1 MRVRARV
8 AYLGVDFHGFAENP
22 GVTSVAGEI
31 NKAITLVAGEPVS
44 VTCAGR
50 TDKGVHA
57 VGQVVSFD
65 IPDHIPLERLALSV
79 NSQCGPSVL
88 FTDLEIVDKNFD
100 ARFSAVSRT
109 YSYRILNGRDLDP
122 FLSDRAWHIS
132 DELDV
137 DSMQKAS
144 SYLIGEH
151 DFSSFCKKPKLKSG
165 DTVSLVRHVNSA
177 EWNSISET
185 DLFFEIC
192 ASSFC
197 HQMVRSI
204 VGTLVDVGLGKIPCD
219 DMPRIITLSDRQA
232 AGRIAP
238 PHGLTLLS
246 VKY

>member
-1 MRVRARV
+1 MRVKARV

-65 IPDHIPLERLALSV
+65 IPDHISLERLALSV

-132 DELDV
+132 EELDV
-137 DSMQKAS
+137 DLMQKAS

-177 EWNSISET
+177 EWNSIGET

>member
-65 IPDHIPLERLALSV
+65 IPDHISLERLALSV

-137 DSMQKAS
+137 DLMQKAS

>member
-1 MRVRARV
+1 MRVKARV

-65 IPDHIPLERLALSV
+65 IPEHISLERLALSV

>member
-65 IPDHIPLERLALSV
+65 IPDQISLERLALSV

-122 FLSDRAWHIS
+122 FISDRAWHIS
-132 DELDV
+132 EELDV
-137 DSMQKAS
+137 DLMQKAS

>member
-65 IPDHIPLERLALSV
+65 IPDHISLARLALSV

>member
-1 MRVRARV
+1 MRVKARV

-65 IPDHIPLERLALSV
+65 IPDHISLERLALSV

-137 DSMQKAS
+137 DSMKKAS

>member
-65 IPDHIPLERLALSV
+65 IPDHISLERLALSV

-109 YSYRILNGRDLDP
+109 YSYRILNSRDLDP
-122 FLSDRAWHIS
+122 FLADRAWHIS

>member
-65 IPDHIPLERLALSV
+65 IPDHISLERLALSV

-122 FLSDRAWHIS
+122 FISDRAWHIS
-132 DELDV
+132 EELDV
-137 DSMQKAS
+137 DLMQKAS

-204 VGTLVDVGLGKIPCD
+204 VGTLVEVGLGKIPCD

>member
-22 GVTSVAGEI
+22 GVTSVAGEL

-65 IPDHIPLERLALSV
+65 IPDHISLERLALSV

-151 DFSSFCKKPKLKSG
+151 DFSSFCRKPKLKSG

-177 EWNSISET
+177 KWNSISET

>member
-65 IPDHIPLERLALSV
+65 IPDQISLERLALSV

-122 FLSDRAWHIS
+122 FISDRAWHIS
-132 DELDV
+132 EELDV
-137 DSMQKAS
+137 DLMQKAY

-177 EWNSISET
+177 EWNSTSET

>member
-1 MRVRARV
+1 MRVKARV

-65 IPDHIPLERLALSV
+65 IPDQISLERLALSV

-219 DMPRIITLSDRQA
+219 DMPRIITLCDRQA

>member
-31 NKAITLVAGEPVS
+31 NKAITLVAGEPGS

-65 IPDHIPLERLALSV
+65 IPDHISLERLALSV

-122 FLSDRAWHIS
+122 FISDRAWHIS
-132 DELDV
+132 EELDV
-137 DSMQKAS
+137 DLMQKAS

>member
-1 MRVRARV
+1 MRVKARV

-65 IPDHIPLERLALSV
+65 IPDHISLERLALSV

-100 ARFSAVSRT
+100 ARFSAVSRI

>member
-65 IPDHIPLERLALSV
+65 IPDHISLERLALSV

-132 DELDV
+132 EELDV
-137 DSMQKAS
+137 DLMQKAS

>member
-65 IPDHIPLERLALSV
+65 IPDQISLERLALSV

>member
-1 MRVRARV
+1 MRVKARV

-65 IPDHIPLERLALSV
+65 IPDHISLERLALSV

-238 PHGLTLLS
+238 PHGLTLFS

>member
-65 IPDHIPLERLALSV
+65 IPDHISLERLALSV

-238 PHGLTLLS
+238 PYGLTLLS

>member
-1 MRVRARV
+1 MRVKARV

-65 IPDHIPLERLALSV
+65 IPDHISLERLALSV

-132 DELDV
+132 GELDV

>member
-1 MRVRARV
+1 MRVKARV

-65 IPDHIPLERLALSV
+65 IPDHISLERLALSV

-122 FLSDRAWHIS
+122 FISDRAWHIS
-132 DELDV
+132 EELDV
-137 DSMQKAS
+137 DLMQKAS

>member
-65 IPDHIPLERLALSV
+65 IPDHISLERLALSV

>member
-65 IPDHIPLERLALSV
+65 IPDHISLERLALSV

-219 DMPRIITLSDRQA
+219 DMPRRITLSARQS

>member
-44 VTCAGR
+44 VTCAWR

-65 IPDHIPLERLALSV
+65 IPDHISLERLALSV

-232 AGRIAP
+232 ACRIAP

>member
-1 MRVRARV
+1 MRVKARV

-65 IPDHIPLERLALSV
+65 IPDQISLERLALSV

>member
-8 AYLGVDFHGFAENP
+8 AYHGADFHGFAENL
-22 GVTSVAGEI
+22 GVRSIAGDL
-31 NKAITLVAGEPVS
+31 NKAISLVLGKPIS

-57 VGQVVSFD
+57 IGQVVSFD
-65 IPDHIPLERLALSV
+65 VPDGTSLERLASSV

-88 FTDLEIVDKNFD
+88 FTDLQFVDQEFD

-109 YSYRILNGRDLDP
+109 YSYRILNSPDLDP
-122 FLSDRAWHIS
+122 FLVDRAWHIPVK
-132 DELDV
+132 LDV
-137 DSMQKAS
+137 NSMQLAS
-144 SYLIGEH
+144 KHLIGEH

-219 DMPRIITLSDRQA
+219 DMPRIITLSDRLA

>member
-22 GVTSVAGEI
+22 GVTSVAGEL

-65 IPDHIPLERLALSV
+65 IPDQISLERLALSV

-151 DFSSFCKKPKLKSG
+151 DFSSFCRKPKLKSG

-177 EWNSISET
+177 KWNSISET

>member
-65 IPDHIPLERLALSV
+65 IPDHISLERLALSV

-109 YSYRILNGRDLDP
+109 YSYRI
-122 FLSDRAWHIS
+122 
-132 DELDV
+132 
-137 DSMQKAS
+137 
-144 SYLIGEH
+144 
-151 DFSSFCKKPKLKSG
+151 
-165 DTVSLVRHVNSA
+165 
-177 EWNSISET
+177 
-185 DLFFEIC
+185 
-192 ASSFC
+192 
-197 HQMVRSI
+197 
-204 VGTLVDVGLGKIPCD
+204 
-219 DMPRIITLSDRQA
+219 
-232 AGRIAP
+232 
-238 PHGLTLLS
+238 
-246 VKY
+246 

>member
-1 MRVRARV
+1 MRVKARV

-65 IPDHIPLERLALSV
+65 IPDHISLERLALSV

-219 DMPRIITLSDRQA
+219 DMPRIISLSDRQA

>member
-65 IPDHIPLERLALSV
+65 IPDHISLERLALSV

-177 EWNSISET
+177 EWNSISEN

>member
-1 MRVRARV
+1 MRVKARV

-65 IPDHIPLERLALSV
+65 IPDHISLERLALSV